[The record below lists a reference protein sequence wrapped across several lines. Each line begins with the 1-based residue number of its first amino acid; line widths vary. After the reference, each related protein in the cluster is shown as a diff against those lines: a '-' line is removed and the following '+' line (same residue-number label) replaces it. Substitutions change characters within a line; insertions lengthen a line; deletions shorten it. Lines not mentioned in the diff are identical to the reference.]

1 MKTLP
6 LSCPSC
12 RHQLQVRRLSCPD
25 CETTVDGSYDL
36 PALASLPREEQE
48 FVLQFVKVG
57 GSLKEMARIW
67 KVSYPTVRN
76 RLDHIIEALN
86 HLDAKEEQSS

>member
-6 LSCPSC
+6 LACPSC
-12 RHQLQVRRLSCPD
+12 GQRLRVRRLSCPD

-36 PALASLPREEQE
+36 PTLASLPREEQE

-86 HLDAKEEQSS
+86 QADVKEEQ

>member
-57 GSLKEMARIW
+57 GSLKEMARIQ

>member
-1 MKTLP
+1 MA
-6 LSCPSC
+6 CPSC
-12 RHQLQVRRLSCPD
+12 GHRLQVRRLSCPD

-36 PALASLPREEQE
+36 PVLASLPREEQE

-86 HLDAKEEQSS
+86 QADVEEEQSP